1 MASWRNVVNMSE
13 IIIIGAGAIGRG
25 FLPWIFGVD
34 TYEYVF
40 VDSNKELVEMLKSRK
55 KFTVYR
61 TKNKTLES
69 MTVPLKEACHSSEF
83 SISKH
88 SNISA
93 VFMCVGPRN
102 VIAASFGLKGVKC
115 PVILCENEPQTVPS
129 VRNALGYDKVYFA
142 VPDVITSNTAS
153 PEILAKDP
161 LSIITENGMLLV
173 DDRAKG
179 IKGEITFVSEEELIN
194 KHWTAKLYLH
204 NTPHCI
210 TAYLGALVGA
220 RYIHEAMQYPNVKK
234 IVVGSMNEML
244 SSLKLKWDIPHPF
257 LDWYAEKEIQRFS
270 NDLLY
275 DPISRVAREP
285 LRKLEL
291 EGRLIGAA
299 QICISLGFI
308 PHNILK
314 GITSAILFEDEK
326 DADHHLSFMRKNL
339 SPQALLTYIL
349 GLRKGEALEI
359 VMRDRLPKII
369 SQLEELIL
377 NSRKDPQ

>member
-1 MASWRNVVNMSE
+1 MKE

-25 FLPWIFGVD
+25 FLPWIFGNGLYD
-34 TYEYVF
+34 LVF
-40 VDSNKELVEMLKSRK
+40 VDSNKELIDKMRSRK
-55 KFTVYR
+55 KYSAYR
-61 TKNKTLES
+61 AKNKKLEE
-69 MTVPLKEACHSSEF
+69 MTVNIKDALLSSEF
-83 SISKH
+83 LIAKYPDAA
-88 SNISA
+88 A

-102 VIAASFGLKGVKC
+102 AVAAAAGLKGARC
-115 PVILCENEPQTVPS
+115 PVILCENEPQTVPA
-129 VRNALGYDKVYFA
+129 VRGAIGGDNVYFA

-153 PEILAKDP
+153 PQILAKDP
-161 LSIITENGMLLV
+161 LSIITEDGIILV

-179 IKGEITFVSEEELIN
+179 IKGNITFCSEDELIN

-220 RYIHEAMQYPNVKK
+220 RYIHESMSYPDINK
-234 IVVGSMNEML
+234 IVAGSMNEML
-244 SSLKLKWDIPHPF
+244 SSLKLKWDIPHQF
-257 LDWYAEKEIQRFS
+257 LDWYAEKELKRFS

-299 QICISLGFI
+299 QICVSLGFI

-314 GITSAILFEDEK
+314 GITSAILFEDEN
-326 DADHHLSFMRKNL
+326 DTDHHLSFMRKVL
-339 SPQALLTYIL
+339 PPQVLLTHIL
-349 GLRKGEALEI
+349 GLRKGEALEMI
-359 VMRDRLPKII
+359 MRERLPKII
-369 SQLEELIL
+369 SQLEELIRE
-377 NSRKDPQ
+377 NKARK